1 MSDES
6 SASES
11 AAPAKKAMNPL
22 VLVMIASLVTAA
34 TVGGG
39 LYFALASKVE
49 HAAAAADEEEEA
61 AAEEGAVKKKAK
73 GKKGKEEKKDPAL
86 YVKLDPPF
94 VVNFEAKG
102 IMRFLQITVELM
114 TRDPQ
119 TVELLTQHEPM
130 IRNNL
135 LMLFGNQNFDKINSV
150 AGKEALRVE
159 ALKSISDSLRS
170 EGGKAKNVEQLYF
183 TSFVM
188 Q

>member
-1 MSDES
+1 MSDD
-6 SASES
+6 
-11 AAPAKKAMNPL
+11 AAPDSQAPKTTNPL
-22 VLVMIASLVTAA
+22 VLVLIASLVTAI

-49 HAAAAADEEEEA
+49 SAAAAAEEA
-61 AAEEGAVKKKAK
+61 DEADGAEAPDSKKNGKNK
-73 GKKGKEEKKDPAL
+73 GKNKGEAL

-102 IMRFLQITVELM
+102 IMRFLQITVEVM
-114 TRDPQ
+114 TRDAP
-119 TVELLTQHEPM
+119 TVELLKKHDPL

-135 LMLFGNQNFDKINSV
+135 LMLFSNQDFAKIHSLE
-150 AGKEALRVE
+150 GREALRAE
-159 ALKSISDSLRS
+159 ALKSLGEAIKS
-170 EGGKAKNVEQLYF
+170 EGGKPKHIEQLYF